1 MEKARNQNDLQFLL
15 IFSYTYMYLLIK
27 ILRFLRVIFFH
38 KFYFPKNE
46 RKINHCV
53 VSFWMKNFLF
63 NMNNKHLF
71 SFWYHLKSKLIV
83 FHSNEFRKIGKMG
96 IFFLSFGSFGKRWKV
111 ECCYVRDAVG
121 WDGVGLKINSCF
133 GFEAQENTF

>member
-71 SFWYHLKSKLIV
+71 FLLISFEIKIDCFPFERISENRKNGNFFPFVRFFWEEVKSKMLLCARCRWLGWHWIKNSLI
-83 FHSNEFRKIGKMG
+83 
-96 IFFLSFGSFGKRWKV
+96 W
-111 ECCYVRDAVG
+111 
-121 WDGVGLKINSCF
+121 
-133 GFEAQENTF
+133 FEA